1 MKYIILITIFFFKMG
16 LPCKGQDTKHRL
28 GYGAGAKISRI
39 IVDDPELQSSYN
51 TGLNLVAFNYEYKI
65 KPKISLGFKLDL
77 MFNKFLLSKG
87 LEKETI
93 KYSTFSLPI
102 KISYYPIRSLPFGI
116 SSSLSATYLN
126 QKQQIN
132 LIEPYDLKN
141 FFSSYEGELFYD
153 RKLNTIVL
161 RPFINY
167 GHSIS
172 NLISKESNQ
181 RINANYSAFSFGLII
196 Y

>member
-1 MKYIILITIFFFKMG
+1 MG
-16 LPCKGQDTKHRL
+16 LPCKGQETKHRA

-93 KYSTFSLPI
+93 KYSTFSLPF
-102 KISYYPIRSLPFGI
+102 KISYYPIRNLPFGI

-132 LIEPYDLKN
+132 LIEPYDLRN
-141 FFSSYEGELFYD
+141 FFSSYEGELFFD
-153 RKLNTIVL
+153 RKLNNIVL